1 MKKIGLYFGTFNPI
15 HVGHLIISNYMTG
28 YTNLDEVWLVVSPL
42 NPLKKKE
49 SLLEDY
55 HRLNLVRIAV
65 ENNSKL
71 KASDDEF
78 NLPKP
83 SYTINTLVYLKE
95 KYPSYEFNLIMGED
109 NLRSF
114 KKWKNH
120 EKILQ
125 SHQLYVYPRVLTEQ
139 EKKED
144 TIETISTIKHH
155 NIVRCEAPVMKIS
168 SSFIRKAIVENK
180 DVRYL
185 LTPGVFKYVDEMGF
199 YKKKK
204 K

>member
-49 SLLEDY
+49 SLLKDY
-55 HRLNLVRIAV
+55 HRLNLVRIAI
-65 ENNSKL
+65 EDNPNL
-71 KASDDEF
+71 KACDEEF

-83 SYTINTLVYLKE
+83 SYTIYTLTHLKE
-95 KYPSYEFNLIMGED
+95 KFPNYDFNLIMGED

-120 EKILQ
+120 EEILK
-125 SHQLYVYPRVLTEQ
+125 SHYLYVYPRILTEQ
-139 EKKED
+139 EKME
-144 TIETISTIKHH
+144 HF
-155 NIVRCEAPVMKIS
+155 R
-168 SSFIRKAIVENK
+168 
-180 DVRYL
+180 L
-185 LTPGVFKYVDEMGF
+185 
-199 YKKKK
+199 
-204 K
+204 